1 MCNTQDCEVSINL
14 ETVPL
19 ETISLTE
26 DLRQGKVLRDP
37 GYFGTND
44 FVYGEGVVHKIQEF
58 NFWYI

>member
-1 MCNTQDCEVSINL
+1 MCNTQDCEVSIDL

-26 DLRQGKVLRDP
+26 DLRQGEVLRDP

-44 FVYGEGVVHKIQEF
+44 FVYGEGVVRKRQEF